1 MAPRA
6 PRPGT
11 TPSSN
16 GVAARKRAKR
26 TGFKVTIGDE
36 VDVLYTADIGPNDDF
51 LCRKQTGGIPLSQFL
66 TAESFGLDSIGVIR
80 WTARRKAGDKRL
92 TLQRVLDEMPSFEEI
107 ERLNEEDRFKLERLE
122 EVDDDVIDVDS
133 EVLPD
138 PLPSGGN

>member
-16 GVAARKRAKR
+16 GVAQRNRAKR
-26 TGFKVTIGDE
+26 TGFKVTIGDD
-36 VDVLYTADIGPNDDF
+36 VDVLHTADIGPNDDF
-51 LCRKQTGGIPLSQFL
+51 LTRKQTGGIPLSQFL
-66 TAESFGLDSIGVIR
+66 TADGFGLDSIAVIR
-80 WTARRKAGDKRL
+80 WTARRKAGEKRL

-107 ERLNEEDRFKLERLE
+107 EQLDAEGRFKLERLE
-122 EVDDDVIDVDS
+122 EVDDDVIDID
-133 EVLPD
+133 EVAPD